1 MVLWHLFICVV
12 LRKIGNDTKFAVPRN
27 PFHLRNVYINTIGMT
42 HIKPLHPTH
51 ITHVRLHMPSTHV
64 RCMKHE
70 TTPNRT
76 STTDASVKSNMSKI
90 LQFIFAVILA
100 STPTNRLSIA
110 KYKLYLCVVRCARI
124 SPKQKL
130 SRDFVQLY
138 HRHGNSKTHHRFG
151 YHAISKW
158 NTLELWLTV
167 DISLPIRLIAT
178 YNHNFCTVCQ
188 IIWLAAV

>member
-27 PFHLRNVYINTIGMT
+27 PFHLRNVYINTIGMA

-110 KYKLYLCVVRCARI
+110 KYKLYLCVVLCAQI
-124 SPKQKL
+124 SPRRKF
-130 SRDFVQLY
+130 REILY
-138 HRHGNSKTHHRFG
+138 SFIIAMVTAKHTTDLVIMSYQNG
-151 YHAISKW
+151 ILW
-158 NTLELWLTV
+158 NCGWRWTFLCLFDWL
-167 DISLPIRLIAT
+167 P
-178 YNHNFCTVCQ
+178 H
-188 IIWLAAV
+188 IIIIFAPFAK